1 MVFLKFSRFNFKFSH
16 PFSHP
21 LFTFIKFNFTMK
33 IVFELRKEKIA
44 QNGLIPIQLVLRHD
58 GKRIRKNT
66 GFSVLE
72 SHWNGHR
79 VKPNLKKEPNNNY
92 EITNNELQLIEEK
105 VNKLFLFLKG
115 NDIPFSVE
123 KFNEIFEKK
132 EEPSDN
138 KFDFFSCFE
147 EYIEKGKLTK
157 TPNTIKGQ
165 NTIKNYLEFFCK
177 ENGFSLSFDNIDD
190 AFFEQLR
197 DYSYETKKM
206 KQNYFAKVIKVLKS
220 FLNWATEKGYNT
232 KRAFEKFKATEH
244 DIDIVY
250 LSFDELMKLYEKDFD
265 NDRLSQ
271 VRDFYCMGCFT
282 GLRFSDLS
290 KLHLANISEDHIVLS
305 IQKTKTQNHAIKLNK
320 YAKAILEKYK
330 GTIYEPL
337 PIISS
342 QKFNEYI
349 KECCELAEITQPFTI
364 HWFVGN
370 KKKSLTQPKCKFITS
385 HTARKTFITNSLLLG
400 MEPKA
405 IKKIANIKKDAVLDK
420 YMKVTEAFTDEQMNK
435 AWG

>member
-1 MVFLKFSRFNFKFSH
+1 
-16 PFSHP
+16 
-21 LFTFIKFNFTMK
+21 MK
-33 IVFELRKEKIA
+33 INFELRKEKKN
-44 QNGLIPIQLVLRHD
+44 QNGLIPIQLIVRND

-72 SHWNGHR
+72 HHWTGHR
-79 VKPNLKKEPNNNY
+79 VKPNLKKETENNY
-92 EITNNELQLIEEK
+92 QLINQELQEIEDK
-105 VNKLFLFLKG
+105 VSKLFLFLKVNG
-115 NDIPFSVE
+115 IPFSTE
-123 KFNEIFEKK
+123 KFTELFEKT
-132 EEPSDN
+132 EEITQN
-138 KFDFFSCFE
+138 TFDFFQCFT
-147 EYIEKGKLTK
+147 EYIDKGKLIK

-165 NTIKNYLEFFCK
+165 TTVKNYLEFFCK
-177 ENGFSLSFDNIDD
+177 ENGISLSFDKIDED
-190 AFFEQLR
+190 FFESLR
-197 DYSYETKKM
+197 DYSYEIKKM

-220 FLNWATEKGYNT
+220 YLNWATEKGYNT
-232 KRAFEKFKATEH
+232 TREFEKFRAVEH

-250 LSFDELMKLYEKDFD
+250 LTFEELMKLYEKDYES
-265 NDRLSQ
+265 DRLSH

-290 KLHLANISEDHIVLS
+290 KLHLANISGDHIVLS

-337 PIISS
+337 PVISS

-349 KECCELAEITQPFTI
+349 KDCCELAEITQPFTT

-420 YMKVTEAFTDEQMNK
+420 YMKVTEAFTDEQMDK

>member
-1 MVFLKFSRFNFKFSH
+1 
-16 PFSHP
+16 
-21 LFTFIKFNFTMK
+21 MK

-44 QNGLIPIQLVLRHD
+44 QNGLIPIQLVVRHN
-58 GKRIRKNT
+58 GKRIRKNI
-66 GFSVLE
+66 GLSVLE
-72 SHWNGHR
+72 NHWNGYR

-92 EITNNELQLIEEK
+92 EIINSELQLIEEK
-105 VNKLFLFLKG
+105 VNKLFLYLKG
-115 NDIPFSVE
+115 NEIPFSVE
-123 KFNEIFEKK
+123 KFNEIFENK
-132 EEPSDN
+132 EEIIEN
-138 KFDFFSCFE
+138 KFDFFICFE

-165 NTIKNYLEFFCK
+165 ITVKNYLELFCK
-177 ENGFSLSFDNIDD
+177 EKNISLSFDEVNND
-190 AFFEQLR
+190 FFESLR
-197 DYSYETKKM
+197 DYSYEVKKM

-220 FLNWATEKGYNT
+220 FLNWAIEKGYNT
-232 KRAFEKFKATEH
+232 NREFEKFKAAEH
-244 DIDIVY
+244 DIDIVF
-250 LSFDELMKLYEKDFD
+250 LTFEELMNLYNYQFES
-265 NDRLSQ
+265 DRLSQ
-271 VRDFYCMGCFT
+271 ARDFYCMGCFT

-349 KECCELAEITQPFTI
+349 KECCEIAEINQLFTV

-420 YMKVTEAFTDEQMNK
+420 YMKVTEAFTDEQMDK

>member
-1 MVFLKFSRFNFKFSH
+1 M
-16 PFSHP
+16 
-21 LFTFIKFNFTMK
+21 IKYN
-33 IVFELRKEKIA
+33 FELRKDKVS
-44 QNGLIPIQLVLRHD
+44 QDGLMPIRILFRID
-58 GKRIRKNT
+58 SSIIKRNT
-66 GFSVLE
+66 GLSCKINDWQNNRVKSNSKKEQYYGYDEINEKLQKLE
-72 SHWNGHR
+72 SKIQDISLYFRAN
-79 VKPNLKKEPNNNY
+79 KF
-92 EITNNELQLIEEK
+92 EITK
-105 VNKLFLFLKG
+105 DLFL
-115 NDIPFSVE
+115 E
-123 KFNEIFEKK
+123 KFDSTEQIITTAEV
-132 EEPSDN
+132 
-138 KFDFFSCFE
+138 DFFQCFA
-147 EYIEKGKLTK
+147 EYIDKGKSMK

-165 NTIKNYLEFFCK
+165 TTVKNYLEFFCK
-177 ENGFSLSFDNIDD
+177 ENGISPSFDKIDED
-190 AFFEQLR
+190 FFESLR
-197 DYSYETKKM
+197 DYSYEIKKM

-220 FLNWATEKGYNT
+220 YLNWATEKGYNT
-232 KRAFEKFKATEH
+232 NREFEKFRAVEH

-250 LSFDELMKLYEKDFD
+250 LTFEELMKLYEKDFES
-265 NDRLSQ
+265 DRLSH

-290 KLHLANISEDHIVLS
+290 KLHLANISEDHIILS

-337 PIISS
+337 PVISS

-349 KECCELAEITQPFTI
+349 KDCCELAEIIQPFTT

-370 KKKSLTQPKCKFITS
+370 KKKTLTQPKCKFITS
-385 HTARKTFITNSLLLG
+385 HTAIKTFITNSLLLG

-420 YMKVTEAFTDEQMNK
+420 YMKVTEAFTDEQMDK

>member
-1 MVFLKFSRFNFKFSH
+1 M
-16 PFSHP
+16 
-21 LFTFIKFNFTMK
+21 IKY
-33 IVFELRKEKIA
+33 VFELRKDKVT
-44 QNGLIPIQLVLRHD
+44 QDGLMPIRILFRIGSSVI
-58 GKRIRKNT
+58 KRNT
-66 GFSVLE
+66 GLNCKPE
-72 SHWNGHR
+72 DWQNNR
-79 VKPNLKKEPNNNY
+79 VKANTKKEKYYGYDSINEKLS
-92 EITNNELQLIEEK
+92 EIESKIQDISLFFRASKIKPTKELFLEKYDYEEK
-105 VNKLFLFLKG
+105 VV
-115 NDIPFSVE
+115 ITTE
-123 KFNEIFEKK
+123 YEIFK
-132 EEPSDN
+132 
-138 KFDFFSCFE
+138 CFE

-165 NTIKNYLEFFCK
+165 MTVKNYLDYFCK
-177 ENGFSLSFDNIDD
+177 ENGYSISFENIDD
-190 AFFEQLR
+190 AFFEHLR

-232 KRAFEKFKATEH
+232 NREFEKFRAAEH

-265 NDRLSQ
+265 NDRLSH

-320 YAKAILEKYK
+320 YAKAILGKYK

-349 KECCELAEITQPFTI
+349 KECCELVEINQLFTI

-370 KKKSLTQPKCKFITS
+370 KKKSLTQPKYKFITS

-420 YMKVTEAFTDEQMNK
+420 YMKVTEAFTDEQMDK
-435 AWG
+435 AWR

>member
-1 MVFLKFSRFNFKFSH
+1 MVKY
-16 PFSHP
+16 
-21 LFTFIKFNFTMK
+21 
-33 IVFELRKEKIA
+33 VFELRKDKVT
-44 QNGLIPIQLVLRHD
+44 QDGLMPIRILFRIDSSVI
-58 GKRIRKNT
+58 KRNT
-66 GFSVLE
+66 GLNCKPE
-72 SHWNGHR
+72 DWQNNR
-79 VKPNLKKEPNNNY
+79 VKANTKKEKYYGYDLINEKLS
-92 EITNNELQLIEEK
+92 EIESKIQDISLFFRANKIKVTKELFIEK
-105 VNKLFLFLKG
+105 F
-115 NDIPFSVE
+115 DSVE
-123 KFNEIFEKK
+123 EVKTSFEH
-132 EEPSDN
+132 
-138 KFDFFSCFE
+138 DFFSCFE

-165 NTIKNYLEFFCK
+165 TTVKNYLEAFSIETNSTIAFDKMDDVFFD
-177 ENGFSLSFDNIDD
+177 SLMS
-190 AFFEQLR
+190 
-197 DYSYETKKM
+197 YSYQTRKI
-206 KQNYFAKVIKVLKS
+206 KQNYFAKIIKVLKS
-220 FLNWATEKGYNT
+220 FLSWAVEKNYTQN
-232 KRAFEKFKATEH
+232 RDFEKFKATEH
-244 DIDIVY
+244 DIDIIF
-250 LSFDELMKLYEKDFD
+250 LTFEELMHLYNFQFD
-265 NDRLSQ
+265 SDRLSQ
-271 VRDFYCMGCFT
+271 ARDFYCMGCFT
-282 GLRFSDLS
+282 GLRFSDLE
-290 KLHLANISEDHIVLS
+290 KLHLANITDEHIILS

-370 KKKSLTQPKCKFITS
+370 KKKSLTQPKYKFITS

-420 YMKVTEAFTDEQMNK
+420 YMKVTEAFTDEQMDK

>member
-1 MVFLKFSRFNFKFSH
+1 
-16 PFSHP
+16 
-21 LFTFIKFNFTMK
+21 MK
-33 IVFELRKEKIA
+33 INFELRKEKKN
-44 QNGLIPIQLVLRHD
+44 QNGLIPIQLIVRND

-72 SHWNGHR
+72 HHWTGHR
-79 VKPNLKKEPNNNY
+79 VKPNLKKETENNY
-92 EITNNELQLIEEK
+92 QLINQELQEVEDK
-105 VNKLFLFLKG
+105 VSKLFLFLKV
-115 NDIPFSVE
+115 NDIPFSTE
-123 KFNEIFEKK
+123 KFTELFEKT
-132 EEPSDN
+132 EEITQN
-138 KFDFFSCFE
+138 AFDFFQCFT
-147 EYIEKGKLTK
+147 EYIDKGKLIK

-165 NTIKNYLEFFCK
+165 TTVKNYLEFFCK
-177 ENGFSLSFDNIDD
+177 ENGIMISFDKIDD
-190 AFFEQLR
+190 DFFESLR
-197 DYSYETKKM
+197 DYSYEIKKM

-220 FLNWATEKGYNT
+220 YLNWATEKGYNNN
-232 KRAFEKFKATEH
+232 REFEKFRAVEH

-250 LSFDELMKLYEKDFD
+250 LTFEELMKLYEKDFES
-265 NDRLSQ
+265 DRLSH

-349 KECCELAEITQPFTI
+349 KDCCELAEITQPFTT

-420 YMKVTEAFTDEQMNK
+420 YMKVTEAFTDEQMDK

>member
-1 MVFLKFSRFNFKFSH
+1 MVKY
-16 PFSHP
+16 
-21 LFTFIKFNFTMK
+21 I
-33 IVFELRKEKIA
+33 FELRKDKMT
-44 QNGLIPIQLVLRHD
+44 QDGLMPIRILFRINSAVI
-58 GKRIRKNT
+58 KRNT
-66 GFSVLE
+66 GLSCKLE
-72 SHWNGHR
+72 DWQNNR
-79 VKPNLKKEPNNNY
+79 VKANTKKEKYYGYDIINEKLS
-92 EITNNELQLIEEK
+92 EIESKIQDISLFFRANKIKINKELFI
-105 VNKLFLFLKG
+105 
-115 NDIPFSVE
+115 E
-123 KFNEIFEKK
+123 KFDSK
-132 EEPSDN
+132 EEIKPSV
-138 KFDFFSCFE
+138 FYDFFECFD

-157 TPNTIKGQ
+157 TPNTTKGQ
-165 NTIKNYLEFFCK
+165 TTVKNYLE
-177 ENGFSLSFDNIDD
+177 NFSNETDFDISFDRIND
-190 AFFEQLR
+190 FFFDSLMM
-197 DYSYETKKM
+197 YSYQTKEI
-206 KQNYFAKVIKVLKS
+206 KQNYFAKIIKVLKS
-220 FLNWATEKGYNT
+220 FLSWATEKGYNT
-232 KRAFEKFKATEH
+232 NREFEKFRAAEH

-265 NDRLSQ
+265 NDRLSH

-349 KECCELAEITQPFTI
+349 KECCELAEITQSFTI

-420 YMKVTEAFTDEQMNK
+420 YMKVTEAFTDEQMDK

>member
-1 MVFLKFSRFNFKFSH
+1 M
-16 PFSHP
+16 
-21 LFTFIKFNFTMK
+21 IKY
-33 IVFELRKEKIA
+33 VFELRKDKVT
-44 QNGLIPIQLVLRHD
+44 QDGLMPIRILFRIGSSVI
-58 GKRIRKNT
+58 KRNT
-66 GFSVLE
+66 GLNCKPE
-72 SHWNGHR
+72 DWQNNR
-79 VKPNLKKEPNNNY
+79 VKANTKKEKYYGYDSINEKLS
-92 EITNNELQLIEEK
+92 EIESKIQDISLFFRASKIKPTKELFLEKYDYEEK
-105 VNKLFLFLKG
+105 VV
-115 NDIPFSVE
+115 ITTE
-123 KFNEIFEKK
+123 YEIFK
-132 EEPSDN
+132 
-138 KFDFFSCFE
+138 CFE

-165 NTIKNYLEFFCK
+165 ITVKNYLELFCK
-177 ENGFSLSFDNIDD
+177 EKNISLSFDEVNND
-190 AFFEQLR
+190 FFDSLR
-197 DYSYETKKM
+197 DYSYEVKKM

-220 FLNWATEKGYNT
+220 FLNWAIEKGYNT
-232 KRAFEKFKATEH
+232 NREFEKFKAAEH
-244 DIDIVY
+244 DIDIVF
-250 LSFDELMKLYEKDFD
+250 LTFEELMNLYNYQFES
-265 NDRLSQ
+265 DRLSQ
-271 VRDFYCMGCFT
+271 ARDFYCMGCFT

-320 YAKAILEKYK
+320 YAKAILGKYK

-405 IKKIANIKKDAVLDK
+405 IKKIANIKKDTVLDK
-420 YMKVTEAFTDEQMNK
+420 YMKVTEAFTDEQMDK

>member
-1 MVFLKFSRFNFKFSH
+1 
-16 PFSHP
+16 
-21 LFTFIKFNFTMK
+21 MK
-33 IVFELRKEKIA
+33 ITFELRKEKIN
-44 QNGLIPIQLVLRHD
+44 QNGLIPIQLVIRYE
-58 GKRIRKNT
+58 GKRMRKNT
-66 GFSVLE
+66 GLSTLMH
-72 SHWNGHR
+72 HWDGYR
-79 VKPNLKKEPNNNY
+79 VKPNLKKEKENNY
-92 EITNNELQLIEEK
+92 QLINQDLQELEEK
-105 VNKLFLFLKG
+105 VSKLFLYLKA
-115 NDIPFSVE
+115 NDIFFSTE
-123 KFNEIFEKK
+123 RFNELFEEK
-132 EEPSDN
+132 EDLSKDS
-138 KFDFFSCFE
+138 FDFFKCFD
-147 EYIEKGKLTK
+147 EYITKGKQTK
-157 TPNTIKGQ
+157 ASNTIKGQ
-165 NTIKNYLEFFCK
+165 ITIKNYLEFFC
-177 ENGFSLSFDNIDD
+177 EEREISLSFDKIDGD
-190 AFFEQLR
+190 FFELLR
-197 DYSYETKKM
+197 DYSYEIKKV

-232 KRAFEKFKATEH
+232 NREFEKFKATEH

-250 LSFDELMKLYEKDFD
+250 LTFNELITLYEKEYDSD
-265 NDRLSQ
+265 KLSH

-290 KLHLANISEDHIVLS
+290 KLHLANISEDHIILS

-337 PIISS
+337 PVISA

-370 KKKSLTQPKCKFITS
+370 KKNTLTQPKCKFITS

-405 IKKIANIKKDAVLDK
+405 IKK
-420 YMKVTEAFTDEQMNK
+420 
-435 AWG
+435 

>member
-1 MVFLKFSRFNFKFSH
+1 
-16 PFSHP
+16 
-21 LFTFIKFNFTMK
+21 MK

-72 SHWNGHR
+72 IHWNGHR
-79 VKPNLKKEPNNNY
+79 VKPNLKKESNNNY
-92 EITNNELQLIEEK
+92 EIINNELQLIEEK

-132 EEPSDN
+132 AEPEED

-147 EYIEKGKLTK
+147 EYIDKGKLTK

-165 NTIKNYLEFFCK
+165 TTIKNYLEFFCK
-177 ENGFSLSFDNIDD
+177 ENTITLSFDKINDD
-190 AFFEQLR
+190 FFEQLR
-197 DYSYETKKM
+197 DYSYQIKMM

-232 KRAFEKFKATEH
+232 NREFEKFRAVEH

-250 LSFDELMKLYEKDFD
+250 LSFDELMKLYEKDFN

-370 KKKSLTQPKCKFITS
+370 KKKSLTQPKCKLITS

-420 YMKVTEAFTDEQMNK
+420 YMKVTEAFTDEQMDK

>member
-1 MVFLKFSRFNFKFSH
+1 M
-16 PFSHP
+16 
-21 LFTFIKFNFTMK
+21 IKYN
-33 IVFELRKEKIA
+33 FELRKDKINQDGLMPIRILFRINSSILKRNTGLSCKLQDWQNNRVKANSKKDIYYGYDEINEKLQQIETKIQDISLYFRANKLELTKDLFIEKFDSNEKIE
-44 QNGLIPIQLVLRHD
+44 
-58 GKRIRKNT
+58 T
-66 GFSVLE
+66 S
-72 SHWNGHR
+72 
-79 VKPNLKKEPNNNY
+79 
-92 EITNNELQLIEEK
+92 
-105 VNKLFLFLKG
+105 
-115 NDIPFSVE
+115 ND
-123 KFNEIFEKK
+123 
-132 EEPSDN
+132 
-138 KFDFFSCFE
+138 FDFFKCFT
-147 EYIEKGKLTK
+147 EYIDKGKLTK

-165 NTIKNYLEFFCK
+165 ATIKNYLEFFC
-177 ENGFSLSFDNIDD
+177 EYNGFSLSFDKIDGD
-190 AFFEQLR
+190 FFESLR
-197 DYSYETKKM
+197 DYSYEIKKV

-232 KRAFEKFKATEH
+232 SREFERYRAVEH

-250 LSFDELMKLYEKDFD
+250 LTFDELMTLYEKEFD
-265 NDRLSQ
+265 SDKLSH

-337 PIISS
+337 PVISS

-349 KECCELAEITQPFTI
+349 KDCCEDAEINQPFTI

-370 KKKSLTQPKCKFITS
+370 QKKSLTQPKYKFITS

-420 YMKVTEAFTDEQMNK
+420 YMKVTEAFTDEQMDK

>member
-1 MVFLKFSRFNFKFSH
+1 M
-16 PFSHP
+16 
-21 LFTFIKFNFTMK
+21 IKY
-33 IVFELRKEKIA
+33 VFELRKDKVT
-44 QNGLIPIQLVLRHD
+44 QDGLMPIRILFRIGSSVI
-58 GKRIRKNT
+58 KRNT
-66 GFSVLE
+66 GLNCKPE
-72 SHWNGHR
+72 DWQNNR
-79 VKPNLKKEPNNNY
+79 VKANTKKEKYYGYDSINEKLS
-92 EITNNELQLIEEK
+92 EIESKIQDISLFFRASKIKPTKELFLEKYDYEEK
-105 VNKLFLFLKG
+105 VV
-115 NDIPFSVE
+115 ITTE
-123 KFNEIFEKK
+123 YEIFK
-132 EEPSDN
+132 
-138 KFDFFSCFE
+138 CFE

-165 NTIKNYLEFFCK
+165 ITVKNYLELFCK
-177 ENGFSLSFDNIDD
+177 EKNISLSFDEVNND
-190 AFFEQLR
+190 FFDSLR
-197 DYSYETKKM
+197 DYSYEVKKM

-220 FLNWATEKGYNT
+220 FLNWAIEKGYNT
-232 KRAFEKFKATEH
+232 NREFEKFKAAEH
-244 DIDIVY
+244 DIDIVF
-250 LSFDELMKLYEKDFD
+250 LTFEELMNLYNYQFES
-265 NDRLSQ
+265 DRLSQ
-271 VRDFYCMGCFT
+271 ARDFYCMGCFT

-320 YAKAILEKYK
+320 YAKAILGKYK

-420 YMKVTEAFTDEQMNK
+420 YMKVTEAFTDEQMDK
-435 AWG
+435 AWR

>member
-1 MVFLKFSRFNFKFSH
+1 
-16 PFSHP
+16 
-21 LFTFIKFNFTMK
+21 MK
-33 IVFELRKEKIA
+33 IIFELRKEKKN
-44 QNGLIPIQLVLRHD
+44 QNGLIPIQLIVRHE

-72 SHWNGHR
+72 HHWTGHR
-79 VKPNLKKEPNNNY
+79 VKTNLKKETENNY
-92 EITNNELQLIEEK
+92 QLINQELQEIEDK
-105 VNKLFLFLKG
+105 VSKLFLFLKV
-115 NDIPFSVE
+115 NDIPFSTE
-123 KFNEIFEKK
+123 KFTELFEKT
-132 EEPSDN
+132 EEITQN
-138 KFDFFSCFE
+138 VFDFFQCFT
-147 EYIEKGKLTK
+147 EYIDKGKLIK

-165 NTIKNYLEFFCK
+165 TTVKNYLEFFCK
-177 ENGFSLSFDNIDD
+177 ENGISLSFDKIDD
-190 AFFEQLR
+190 DFFESLR
-197 DYSYETKKM
+197 DYSYEIKKM

-220 FLNWATEKGYNT
+220 YLNWATEKGYNT
-232 KRAFEKFKATEH
+232 TREFEKFRAVEH

-250 LSFDELMKLYEKDFD
+250 LTFEELMKLYEKDFES
-265 NDRLSQ
+265 DRLSH

-305 IQKTKTQNHAIKLNK
+305 IQKTKTQNHAIRLNK

-337 PIISS
+337 PVISS

-349 KECCELAEITQPFTI
+349 KDCCELAEIIQPFTT

-420 YMKVTEAFTDEQMNK
+420 YMKVTEAFTDEQMDK

>member
-1 MVFLKFSRFNFKFSH
+1 
-16 PFSHP
+16 
-21 LFTFIKFNFTMK
+21 MK

-44 QNGLIPIQLVLRHD
+44 QNGLIPIQLVVRHN
-58 GKRIRKNT
+58 GKRIRKNI
-66 GFSVLE
+66 GLSVLE
-72 SHWNGHR
+72 NHWNGYR

-92 EITNNELQLIEEK
+92 EIINSELQLIEEK
-105 VNKLFLFLKG
+105 VNKLFLYLKG
-115 NDIPFSVE
+115 NEIPFSVE
-123 KFNEIFEKK
+123 KFNEIFENK
-132 EEPSDN
+132 EEIIEN
-138 KFDFFSCFE
+138 KFDFFICFE

-165 NTIKNYLEFFCK
+165 TTVKNYLEAFSK
-177 ENGFSLSFDNIDD
+177 ETKSTISFDKMDD
-190 AFFEQLR
+190 VFFDSLMS
-197 DYSYETKKM
+197 YSYQTRKI
-206 KQNYFAKVIKVLKS
+206 KQNYFAKIIKVLKS
-220 FLNWATEKGYNT
+220 FLSWAVEKNYTQN
-232 KRAFEKFKATEH
+232 RDFEKFKATEH
-244 DIDIVY
+244 DIDIIF
-250 LSFDELMKLYEKDFD
+250 LTFEELMRLYNFQFD
-265 NDRLSQ
+265 SERLSHA
-271 VRDFYCMGCFT
+271 RDFYCMGCFT
-282 GLRFSDLS
+282 GLRFSDLE
-290 KLHLANISEDHIVLS
+290 KLHLANITDDHIILS

-349 KECCELAEITQPFTI
+349 KDCCELTGIIQPITI

-370 KKKSLTQPKCKFITS
+370 KKKSLTQPKYKFITS

-420 YMKVTEAFTDEQMNK
+420 YMKVTEAFTDEQMDK
-435 AWG
+435 AWR

>member
-1 MVFLKFSRFNFKFSH
+1 
-16 PFSHP
+16 
-21 LFTFIKFNFTMK
+21 MK
-33 IVFELRKEKIA
+33 INFELRKEKKN
-44 QNGLIPIQLVLRHD
+44 QNGLIPIQLIVRND

-72 SHWNGHR
+72 HHWTGHR
-79 VKPNLKKEPNNNY
+79 VKPNLKKETENNY
-92 EITNNELQLIEEK
+92 QLINQELQEIEDK
-105 VNKLFLFLKG
+105 VSKLFLFLKV
-115 NDIPFSVE
+115 NDIAFSTE
-123 KFNEIFEKK
+123 KFTELFEKT
-132 EEPSDN
+132 EEITQN
-138 KFDFFSCFE
+138 AFDFFQCFT
-147 EYIEKGKLTK
+147 EYIDKGKLIK

-165 NTIKNYLEFFCK
+165 TTVKNYLEFFCK
-177 ENGFSLSFDNIDD
+177 ENGILLSFDKIDED
-190 AFFEQLR
+190 FFESLR
-197 DYSYETKKM
+197 DYSYEIKKM

-220 FLNWATEKGYNT
+220 YLNWATEKGYNT
-232 KRAFEKFKATEH
+232 TREFEKFRAVEH

-250 LSFDELMKLYEKDFD
+250 LTFEELMKLYEKDFES
-265 NDRLSQ
+265 DRLSQ

-337 PIISS
+337 PVISS

-349 KECCELAEITQPFTI
+349 KDCCELAEITQPLTT

-370 KKKSLTQPKCKFITS
+370 KKKSLTQAKFKFITS

-420 YMKVTEAFTDEQMNK
+420 YMKVTEAFTDEQMDK

>member
-1 MVFLKFSRFNFKFSH
+1 
-16 PFSHP
+16 
-21 LFTFIKFNFTMK
+21 MK
-33 IVFELRKEKIA
+33 LTFELRKEKIN
-44 QNGLIPIQLVLRHD
+44 QNGLIPIQLVIRYE
-58 GKRIRKNT
+58 GKRMRKNT
-66 GFSVLE
+66 GLSALMH
-72 SHWNGHR
+72 HWDGHR
-79 VKPNLKKEPNNNY
+79 VKPNLKKEKENNY
-92 EITNNELQLIEEK
+92 QLINQDLQELEEK
-105 VNKLFLFLKG
+105 VSKLFLYFKA
-115 NDIPFSVE
+115 NDIPFSTE
-123 KFNEIFEKK
+123 KFNELFEKK
-132 EEPSDN
+132 EDILKNS
-138 KFDFFSCFE
+138 FDFFKCFD
-147 EYIEKGKLTK
+147 EYIIKGKQTK
-157 TPNTIKGQ
+157 APNTIKGQ
-165 NTIKNYLEFFCK
+165 ITIKNYLEFFCE
-177 ENGFSLSFDNIDD
+177 ENGITLSFDKIDGD
-190 AFFEQLR
+190 FFESLR
-197 DYSYETKKM
+197 GYSYEEKNV

-232 KRAFEKFKATEH
+232 NREFEKFKAIEH

-250 LSFDELMKLYEKDFD
+250 LTFEELMILYEKEFD
-265 NDRLSQ
+265 SDKLSH

-337 PIISS
+337 PVISS

-349 KECCELAEITQPFTI
+349 KVCCEEAEINQPLTI

-370 KKKSLTQPKCKFITS
+370 QKKSLTQPKYKFITS

-405 IKKIANIKKDAVLDK
+405 IKKIVNIKKDAVLDK
-420 YMKVTEAFTDEQMNK
+420 YMKITEAFTDEQMDK
-435 AWG
+435 TWG

>member
-1 MVFLKFSRFNFKFSH
+1 
-16 PFSHP
+16 
-21 LFTFIKFNFTMK
+21 MK
-33 IVFELRKEKIA
+33 IAFELRKEKMN
-44 QNGLIPIQLVLRHD
+44 QNGLIPIQLVVRHN

-66 GFSVLE
+66 GHSVLE
-72 SHWNGHR
+72 QHWSGHR
-79 VKPNLKKEPNNNY
+79 VKPNLKKEKENNY
-92 EITNNELQLIEEK
+92 QLINQDLQEIEEK
-105 VNKLFLFLKG
+105 VSKLFLYLKANG
-115 NDIPFSVE
+115 IPFSTE
-123 KFNEIFEKK
+123 KFNELFENK
-132 EEPSDN
+132 EELSQN
-138 KFDFFSCFE
+138 TFDFFKCFDD
-147 EYIEKGKLTK
+147 YIEKGKLTK

-165 NTIKNYLEFFCK
+165 TTIKNYLEHFCK
-177 ENGFSLSFDNIDD
+177 EENISLSFDKITGD
-190 AFFEQLR
+190 FFESLR
-197 DYSYETKKM
+197 DYSFETKKM

-220 FLNWATEKGYNT
+220 FLNWATEKRYNT
-232 KRAFEKFKATEH
+232 NREFEKFRAVEH

-250 LSFDELMKLYEKDFD
+250 LTFDELMKLYEKEFESDT
-265 NDRLSQ
+265 LSH

-290 KLHLANISEDHIVLS
+290 KLHLSNISEDHIVLS

-337 PIISS
+337 PVISS
-342 QKFNEYI
+342 QKFNKYI
-349 KECCELAEITQPFTI
+349 KDCCEEAEIIQPFTI

-370 KKKSLTQPKCKFITS
+370 KKKTLTQPKCKFITS

-420 YMKVTEAFTDEQMNK
+420 YMKVTEAFTDEQMDK